1 MLSEE
6 GYAKAWH
13 DTEDWH
19 ETWSDG
25 CWAEEQQWN
34 DGYLADGS
42 LCYMMSMDTSR
53 RKEQEK
59 QGKAR
64 KARMM
69 KAKVES
75 QVMQK
80 ASPTSFN
87 LRPSSTPEQQQQQ
100 QAQLSSAASSS
111 AAHCCICRD

>member
-59 QGKAR
+59 QGKHER
-64 KARMM
+64 RG
-69 KAKVES
+69 
-75 QVMQK
+75 
-80 ASPTSFN
+80 
-87 LRPSSTPEQQQQQ
+87 
-100 QAQLSSAASSS
+100 
-111 AAHCCICRD
+111 